1 MSDTAARVE
10 DMSYLD
16 AWGRIGTLAEELVG
30 HPDPVVAEKVT
41 ELLDWVDA
49 VHRDGLGRLLEMTRQ
64 WRGEVFLKS
73 VAEDEIVG
81 TMLGAYGLGEI
92 PDIVADTDRDAIQ
105 AALDTILPLAESHG
119 GSIEVVDV
127 KDGVVKVKMSGTCN
141 GCASSSA
148 TLTYGLEAALKDK
161 WVNFRR
167 LEEVDASA
175 EVNPETADLSCVPAP
190 EGAPPA
196 AASAVPEP
204 EAPLLQI
211 RGHEGR

>member
-1 MSDTAARVE
+1 MSNTVRVE

-16 AWGRIGTLAEELVG
+16 AWQRIGILAEELVA
-30 HPDPVVAEKVT
+30 HPDPVVAERVT

-81 TMLGAYGLGEI
+81 TMLGAYGLGEV
-92 PDIVADTDRDAIQ
+92 PDVLADSDRADIQ
-105 AALDTILPLAESHG
+105 AALDTVLPLAESHG
-119 GSIEVVDV
+119 GSIEVVGV
-127 KDGVVKVKMSGTCN
+127 EDGVVKVKMSGTCN
-141 GCASSSA
+141 GCASSAA
-148 TLTYGLEAALKDK
+148 TLTFGLEAALKEK
-161 WVNFRR
+161 WGNFRR
-167 LEEVDASA
+167 LEEVDAST
-175 EVNPETADLSCVPAP
+175 EVNPDTSDLTCVPAP
-190 EGAPPA
+190 EPA
-196 AASAVPEP
+196 APAVPEP

>member
-1 MSDTAARVE
+1 MSDTSVE
-10 DMSYLD
+10 DMSYGD
-16 AWGRIGTLAEELVG
+16 AWERIGALAEELVG
-30 HPDPVVAEKVT
+30 HPDPAVSERVT

-64 WRGEVFLKS
+64 WRGEVFLSS

-81 TMLGAYGLGEI
+81 TMLGAYGLGTIAPTLAES
-92 PDIVADTDRDAIQ
+92 DRADIQ
-105 AALDTILPLAESHG
+105 AALDTVLPLAESHG

-127 KDGVVKVKMSGTCN
+127 EDGVVKVKMSGTCN

-148 TLTYGLEAALKDK
+148 TLTYGLEAALRDK

-167 LEEVDASA
+167 LEEVDATA
-175 EVNPETADLSCVPAP
+175 DVNPETKDLTCVPAP
-190 EGAPPA
+190 EPVAPV
-196 AASAVPEP
+196 VPEP